1 MAASPYRIGT
11 MSRAE
16 VAIAIEWAAAEGW
29 NPGLHD
35 AECFHAADPGGFL
48 VGRLDDEPVATIS
61 VVRYGASFA
70 FLGLYIVKPAYRGHG
85 YGIRIWEAGL
95 ARLAGRKVGLDGVV
109 AQQDNY
115 RKAGFTFAY
124 RNVRYRGTGG
134 ATAPPDARIV
144 PLSTIPVAETIAYDR
159 AFFPDERTAFVRCWI
174 TQSQSTALCI
184 VRGNRLAGY
193 GVVRASRDG
202 FKIGPLF
209 ADDAGLAGALFDGLR
224 AFVPG
229 DAALFL
235 DVPETNPAAV
245 ALAEQR
251 GMAIV
256 FETAR
261 MYTGAAPAL
270 PLRRLFGV
278 TTFELG

>member
-61 VVRYGASFA
+61 VVKYGASFA

-144 PLSTIPVAETIAYDR
+144 PLSKIPVAETIAYDR
-159 AFFPDERTAFVRCWI
+159 ARDRRHRRRVRLAVRRGRIPGRGRTAR
-174 TQSQSTALCI
+174 
-184 VRGNRLAGY
+184 
-193 GVVRASRDG
+193 RDG
-202 FKIGPLF
+202 GR
-209 ADDAGLAGALFDGLR
+209 GA
-224 AFVPG
+224 
-229 DAALFL
+229 
-235 DVPETNPAAV
+235 
-245 ALAEQR
+245 
-251 GMAIV
+251 
-256 FETAR
+256 
-261 MYTGAAPAL
+261 
-270 PLRRLFGV
+270 RRLGLL
-278 TTFELG
+278 TGRR